1 MNHPSFVVL
10 IDVQSIKKFVFG
22 TDALSEVRGASAL
35 LDWLNQEEME
45 RCLCEYPGMEQTR
58 METVYA
64 NGGSAQFL
72 VRGGNEPTIRAACTG
87 LTRHV
92 REQTGGEVRIVYG
105 VAPFQDGAEY
115 RKAVDMA
122 YFQLRGQ
129 REFASGHFSTAL
141 MPAVMECQSA
151 SHLPAEHGLD
161 DDGGLEMLSAASHQ
175 KRRFGR
181 SALDHDQGQGP
192 WYGWMRHLADQGSW
206 PKRDYSHQLRC
217 QSITDIG
224 ARSDWRNY
232 VGVVYADGNAMGQV
246 VQAIDSPETSRQF
259 SAIVDESI
267 RQACFT
273 ALSEVCRN
281 EIESVREAVERD
293 SDVNPL
299 PADILLLGGD
309 DLLVAL
315 PADRALDFTMRI
327 TDLFEHFTRERVAKL
342 QDPEVQRF
350 FHARLGQDTGFT
362 ISCGVAIVKSTYPF
376 YLARDLAEQLM
387 DNAKQAASGQD
398 QADSDPARIDFHVV
412 TGANSHV
419 LAQVR
424 RDDYRVTTRA
434 IRTLRPLNRDQM
446 KALRDSV
453 QKLRKVRFPRSKL
466 HELQEAALVESEQQA
481 SRHIKDIFGRCRSA
495 TRDGSERTAL
505 WQAVHN
511 LALPGA
517 SVQFPWFVQGDT
529 QWLCVADIM
538 EAYELFPSR

>member
-1 MNHPSFVVL
+1 MSHLSFVVL

-45 RCLCEYPGMEQTR
+45 RCLCEHPGMDQAQV
-58 METVYA
+58 ETVYA

-72 VRGGNEPTIRAACTG
+72 VHGGDEPTIRAACTA
-87 LTRHV
+87 LTKHV
-92 REQTGGEVRIVYG
+92 REQTGGEVRIVHG

-115 RKAVDMA
+115 RKAMDMA
-122 YFQLRGQ
+122 HFQLRGQ

-161 DDGGLEMLSAASHQ
+161 EGSGPEMLSAASYH
-175 KRRFGR
+175 KRQFGR
-181 SALDHDQGQGP
+181 SALEHDRGRGP
-192 WYGWMRHLADQGSW
+192 WSGWMRHLAAGGPW
-206 PKRDYSHQLRC
+206 PKRDHSHHLRC

-246 VQAIDSPETSRQF
+246 VQAIEGPETSRQF

-281 EIESVREAVERD
+281 EIESVREAVKRD

-327 TDLFEHFTRERVAKL
+327 ADLFEHFTRERVAKL
-342 QDPEVQRF
+342 QDPEVREF
-350 FHARLGQDTGFT
+350 FHAQLGSDTGFT
-362 ISCGVAIVKSTYPF
+362 ISCGVAVVKSTYPF

-387 DNAKQAASGQD
+387 DNAKQAGSRLDGTNP
-398 QADSDPARIDFHVV
+398 DSARIDFHVV

-419 LAQVR
+419 LDQVR
-424 RDDYRVTTRA
+424 RDDYRVDTRA
-434 IRTLRPLNRDQM
+434 ARTLRPLSRDQL
-446 KALRDSV
+446 KALQVSV
-453 QKLRKVRFPRSKL
+453 QKLRQVRFPRSKL
-466 HELQEAALVESEQQA
+466 HELQEAALVDSEQQA
-481 SRHIKDIFGRCRSA
+481 SRRIKDIFGRCRSA

-511 LALPGA
+511 LAPPEA
-517 SVQFPWFVQGDT
+517 SVRFPWFVQGDT

>member
-1 MNHPSFVVL
+1 MNRPSFVVL

-45 RCLCEYPGMEQTR
+45 RCLRDHPGMDQTR
-58 METVYA
+58 VETVYA

-72 VRGGNEPTIRAACTG
+72 VHGGDEPAIRTACTS

-92 REQTGGEVRIVYG
+92 REQTGGEVRMVFG
-105 VAPFQDGAEY
+105 VAPFQDDTEY
-115 RKAVDMA
+115 RRAVDMVH
-122 YFQLRGQ
+122 FQLRGQ

-141 MPAVMECQSA
+141 MPAAMECQSA

-161 DDGGLEMLSAASHQ
+161 DHGEQVVLSAASHQ
-175 KRRFGR
+175 KRQFGR
-181 SALDHDQGQGP
+181 SALEHAHGQGP
-192 WYGWMRHLADQGSW
+192 WSGWMRYLAAKGPW
-206 PKRDYSHQLRC
+206 PQRDYSHQLRC

-224 ARSDWRNY
+224 DRSAWRNY

-259 SAIVDESI
+259 SAIVDTSI

-273 ALSEVCRN
+273 ALSEVCRH
-281 EIESVREAVERD
+281 EIEAVREAVERNA
-293 SDVNPL
+293 DVNPL

-327 TDLFEHFTRERVAKL
+327 TDLFELFTRERIAEL
-342 QDPEVQRF
+342 QDTEVREF
-350 FHARLGQDTGFT
+350 FHAQLGRDTGFT

-387 DNAKQAASGQD
+387 NNAKRAVIGQNV
-398 QADSDPARIDFHVV
+398 ADADPARIDFHVV
-412 TGANSHV
+412 TGANSHT
-419 LAQVR
+419 LDQVR
-424 RDDYRVTTRA
+424 RVDYRVDSHA
-434 IRTLRPLNRDQM
+434 VRTLRPLTRDQLQNL
-446 KALRDSV
+446 KASV
-453 QKLRKVRFPRSKL
+453 QMLRKVRFPRSKL
-466 HELQEAALVESEQQA
+466 HELQEASLVESQQQA
-481 SRHIKDIFGRCRSA
+481 SRRIKDVFGRCRSA
-495 TRDGSERTAL
+495 TRNGSERLAL

-511 LALPGA
+511 LMPPEA
-517 SVQFPWFVQGDT
+517 SFQFPWFVLEDT

>member
-1 MNHPSFVVL
+1 MNRPSFVVL
-10 IDVQSIKKFVFG
+10 IDIQSIKKFVFG

-45 RCLCEYPGMEQTR
+45 RCLREHPGMDQAR
-58 METVYA
+58 VETVYA

-72 VRGGNEPTIRAACTG
+72 VHGGDEPTIRTACTS

-92 REQTGGEVRIVYG
+92 REQTGGEVRLVYG
-105 VAPFQDGAEY
+105 VSPFQDDTAY
-115 RKAVDMA
+115 RKTVDMA
-122 YFQLRGQ
+122 HFQLRGQ
-129 REFASGHFSTAL
+129 REFASGHFSTTL
-141 MPAVMECQSA
+141 MPTAMECQSA
-151 SHLPAEHGLD
+151 SHLPAEHELD
-161 DDGGLEMLSAASHQ
+161 EGGGLEMLSTASHQ
-175 KRRFGR
+175 KRQFGR
-181 SALDHDQGQGP
+181 SALEHDQGEGP
-192 WYGWMRHLADQGSW
+192 WSGWMRHLATQGPW
-206 PKRDYSHQLRC
+206 PQRDYSHQLRSR
-217 QSITDIG
+217 SITDIG
-224 ARSDWRNY
+224 ARSEWRNY

-273 ALSEVCRN
+273 ALSEACRK
-281 EIESVREAVERD
+281 EIETVREAVERD

-315 PADRALDFTMRI
+315 PADRTLDFTIQI
-327 TDLFEHFTRERVAKL
+327 TDLFEHFTCERVAEL
-342 QDPEVQRF
+342 QDPGVREF
-350 FHARLGQDTGFT
+350 FHAQLGQDRGFT
-362 ISCGVAIVKSTYPF
+362 ISCGVAVVKSTYPF
-376 YLARDLAEQLM
+376 YLAQDLAEQLM
-387 DNAKQAASGQD
+387 NNAKRAAPRLDG
-398 QADSDPARIDFHVV
+398 ANPDPARIDFHVV

-419 LAQVR
+419 LEQVR
-424 RDDYRVTTRA
+424 RDDYRVNTRA
-434 IRTLRPLNRDQM
+434 VRTLRPLNRDQL

-466 HELQEAALVESEQQA
+466 HDLQEAALVESEQQA
-481 SRHIKDIFGRCRSA
+481 SRRIKDIFGRCRAA

-511 LALPGA
+511 LLPPGA
-517 SVQFPWFVQGDT
+517 SVQFPWFVQEDT
-529 QWLCVADIM
+529 QWMCVADIM

>member
-1 MNHPSFVVL
+1 MNRPSFVVL

-35 LDWLNQEEME
+35 LDWLNQVEME
-45 RCLCEYPGMEQTR
+45 RCLRDHPGMDQTR
-58 METVYA
+58 VETVYA

-72 VRGGNEPTIRAACTG
+72 VHQGDEPAIRNACTG

-105 VAPFQDGAEY
+105 VAPFQGTAEY
-115 RKAVDMA
+115 RRAVDKVH
-122 YFQLRGQ
+122 FQLRGQ

-141 MPAVMECQSA
+141 MPAAMECQSA

-161 DDGGLEMLSAASHQ
+161 DHGEQVMLSAASHQ
-175 KRRFGR
+175 KRQFGR
-181 SALDHDQGQGP
+181 SALEHDQGRGP
-192 WYGWMRHLADQGSW
+192 WSGWMRHLAAQGPW
-206 PKRDYSHQLRC
+206 PKRDYSHRLRC

-246 VQAIDSPETSRQF
+246 VQAIESPETSRQF
-259 SAIVDESI
+259 SSIVDESI

-281 EIESVREAVERD
+281 EIETVREAVERNA
-293 SDVNPL
+293 DVNPL

-327 TDLFEHFTRERVAKL
+327 TDLFEHLTRERIAEL
-342 QDPEVQRF
+342 QDSEVREF
-350 FHARLGQDTGFT
+350 FHAQLGRDKGFT

-387 DNAKQAASGQD
+387 NNAKRAAPGLD
-398 QADSDPARIDFHVV
+398 GTNPEPARIDFHVV

-419 LAQVR
+419 MDQVR
-424 RDDYRVTTRA
+424 RDDYRVDTPA
-434 IRTLRPLNRDQM
+434 VRTLRPLTRDQL
-446 KALRDSV
+446 KALQVSV
-453 QKLRKVRFPRSKL
+453 RKLRQVRFPRSKL

-481 SRHIKDIFGRCRSA
+481 SRRIKDIFGRARSA
-495 TRDGSERTAL
+495 TRDGSERLAL

-511 LALPGA
+511 LASPGA
-517 SVQFPWFVQGDT
+517 SVQFPWFVRGDT
-529 QWLCVADIM
+529 RWLCVADVM

>member
-1 MNHPSFVVL
+1 MNRPSFVIL

-22 TDALSEVRGASAL
+22 TDALNEVRGASAL

-45 RCLCEYPGMEQTR
+45 RCLCEHPGMDQTR
-58 METVYA
+58 VETVYA

-72 VRGGNEPTIRAACTG
+72 VREGNEPTIRAACTG

-105 VAPFQDGAEY
+105 VAPFQDDAEY
-115 RKAVDMA
+115 HKAVGMA
-122 YFQLRGQ
+122 HFQLRGQ

-141 MPAVMECQSA
+141 MPAAMECQSA

-161 DDGGLEMLSAASHQ
+161 EGSGLEMLSAASYK
-175 KRRFGR
+175 KRQFGR
-181 SALDHDQGQGP
+181 SALEHDRGQGP
-192 WYGWMRHLADQGSW
+192 WSGWMRHLATGGPW
-206 PKRDYSHQLRC
+206 PTRDYSHHLRC

-224 ARSDWRNY
+224 ARSGWRNY

-246 VQAIDSPETSRQF
+246 VQAIENPETSRQF

-273 ALSEVCRN
+273 ALSEVCRD
-281 EIESVREAVERD
+281 EIENVREAVELNL
-293 SDVNPL
+293 DVSPL
-299 PADILLLGGD
+299 PTDILLLGGD

-315 PADRALDFTMRI
+315 PADRALDFTIRI
-327 TDLFEHFTRERVAKL
+327 MDLFEHFTCERVAEL
-342 QDPEVQRF
+342 QDSEVREF
-350 FHARLGQDTGFT
+350 FHAQLGQNTGFT

-387 DNAKQAASGQD
+387 NNAKRTAPRLDGTNP
-398 QADSDPARIDFHVV
+398 DPARIDFHVV
-412 TGANSHV
+412 TGANNHV
-419 LAQVR
+419 LDQVR
-424 RDDYRVTTRA
+424 RDDYQVDTHA
-434 IRTLRPLNRDQM
+434 VRTLRPLNRDQL
-446 KALRDSV
+446 KVLRDSV
-453 QKLRKVRFPRSKL
+453 QKLRRVRFPRSKL

-481 SRHIKDIFGRCRSA
+481 SRRIKDIFGRCRAA

-511 LALPGA
+511 LVPSEA
-517 SVQFPWFVQGDT
+517 SFRFPWFVLEDT

-538 EAYELFPSR
+538 EAYELFPAR

>member
-1 MNHPSFVVL
+1 MNRPSFVIL

-45 RCLCEYPGMEQTR
+45 RHLCEHPGMDQTR
-58 METVYA
+58 VETVYA

-72 VRGGNEPTIRAACTG
+72 VRGGDEPTIRAACTS

-105 VAPFQDGAEY
+105 VAPFQDDVEY
-115 RKAVDMA
+115 RKAVDIA
-122 YFQLRGQ
+122 HFQLRGQ
-129 REFASGHFSTAL
+129 REFASGQFSTAM
-141 MPAVMECQSA
+141 MPTVMECQSA

-161 DDGGLEMLSAASHQ
+161 EGSGPEMLSASSYK
-175 KRRFGR
+175 KRQFGR
-181 SALDHDQGQGP
+181 SALEHDQGQGP
-192 WYGWMRHLADQGSW
+192 WSGWMQYLATGGPW
-206 PKRDYSHQLRC
+206 PKRDYSHHLRC
-217 QSITDIG
+217 QSITNIG
-224 ARSDWRNY
+224 ERSDWRSY

-246 VQAIDSPETSRQF
+246 VQAIESPETSRQF
-259 SAIVDESI
+259 SVIVDESI

-273 ALSEVCRN
+273 ALSEVCRD
-281 EIESVREAVERD
+281 EIENVREAVKLNL
-293 SDVNPL
+293 DVGSL

-315 PADRALDFTMRI
+315 PADRTLDFTMRI
-327 TDLFEHFTRERVAKL
+327 MDLFEHFTRDRIAEL
-342 QDPEVQRF
+342 QDPEVREF
-350 FHARLGQDTGFT
+350 FHVQLGRNTGFT

-387 DNAKQAASGQD
+387 NNAKKAVPRLDGTNP
-398 QADSDPARIDFHVV
+398 DPARVDFHVV

-419 LAQVR
+419 LDQVR
-424 RDDYRVTTRA
+424 RDDYRVDTCA
-434 IRTLRPLNRDQM
+434 ARTLRPLNRDQL
-446 KALRDSV
+446 KALQASV
-453 QKLRKVRFPRSKL
+453 RKLRQVRFPRSKL
-466 HELQEAALVESEQQA
+466 QELQEAALVESEQQA
-481 SRHIKDIFGRCRSA
+481 SRHIKDIFGRCRAA

-511 LALPGA
+511 LMPSEA
-517 SVQFPWFVQGDT
+517 SFQFPWFVLEDT

>member
-1 MNHPSFVVL
+1 MNRPSFVVL

-22 TDALSEVRGASAL
+22 TDALNEVRGASAL

-45 RCLCEYPGMEQTR
+45 RCLCEHSGMNQAQV
-58 METVYA
+58 ETVYA

-72 VRGGNEPTIRAACTG
+72 VHGGDEPTIRTACTS
-87 LTRHV
+87 LTKHV
-92 REQTGGEVRIVYG
+92 RTQTGGEVRMVYG
-105 VAPFQDGAEY
+105 VAPFQGNAEY
-115 RKAVDMA
+115 RRAVDEV

-141 MPAVMECQSA
+141 MPAAMECQSA

-161 DDGGLEMLSAASHQ
+161 EGGGLEMLSAASHQ
-175 KRRFGR
+175 KRQFGR
-181 SALDHDQGQGP
+181 SALDHDRGQGP
-192 WYGWMRHLADQGSW
+192 WSGWMRHLAAGGSW

-224 ARSDWRNY
+224 ARSEWRNY

-259 SAIVDESI
+259 SAIVDGSI

-273 ALSEVCRN
+273 ALSEICRN
-281 EIESVREAVERD
+281 EIETVRAAVEQD
-293 SDVNPL
+293 SDANPL

-327 TDLFEHFTRERVAKL
+327 TDLFEHFTRKRVAEL
-342 QDPEVQRF
+342 QDPEIQGF
-350 FHARLGQDTGFT
+350 FHAQLGQDTGFT
-362 ISCGVAIVKSTYPF
+362 ISCGVAVVKSTYPF

-387 DNAKQAASGQD
+387 NNAKRAAPRLDG
-398 QADSDPARIDFHVV
+398 ANPDPARIDFHVV
-412 TGANSHV
+412 TGANSHA
-419 LAQVR
+419 LDQVR
-424 RDDYRVTTRA
+424 REDYRVDTRA
-434 IRTLRPLNRDQM
+434 VRTLRPLNREQL

-481 SRHIKDIFGRCRSA
+481 SRRIKDIFGRCRAA

-511 LALPGA
+511 LLPPGA
-517 SVQFPWFVQGDT
+517 SVQFPWFVLEDT
-529 QWLCVADIM
+529 QWMCVADIM